1 MAQLQIKPTKNV
13 IALPI
18 VFALKQK
25 SGEMRKGMSDMTDI
39 LGKTRRGAG
48 RAARHEQ
55 RQTKGAIAHPCP
67 PGQIGGM
74 YRPLSEKGTKDI
86 IDTAYRLLSE
96 IGMGEVPPELEE
108 LALAKGAY
116 LNEKGRL
123 CYSRAMIEDVID
135 HAPKS
140 FMLYGRDPKH
150 DLEIGGERVY
160 YGTGGAA
167 VQTLDPMTN
176 RYRASTLAD
185 LYEFAR
191 LADQMDNLSW
201 FTRICVAT
209 DVPDIFELDINT
221 VYALIAGTQKHVGT
235 SFTLGSAVAPAI
247 EMFDHALGGAGK
259 FQQRPCCKVHISP
272 IISPLKYGED
282 AFDVAKEAISH
293 NMVINAII
301 AAQSGATAPAP
312 LAGMLAQTTAE
323 TMAALMMVHVIKP
336 HHPMIFSNWPFVVDL
351 RTGSFSGSGGEI
363 SVLNAA
369 AAQISNALGLVSGV
383 ASSMADAKAVDAQMG
398 LEKGMSSLSAGL
410 AGANMIYESAGMMAS
425 LLGASFEAMILDNE
439 MLALNQRAI
448 RGVEVTEETLGFSA
462 IEEAVY
468 GDGHFLGGDHTMQAM
483 LRDYYYPTL
492 ANRDSPTVWQET
504 GAQDAWSIAKSHLAR
519 LQAEPREIYLSKHAD
534 TAIRERFAIHLSP
547 EIIYQ

>member
-1 MAQLQIKPTKNV
+1 MN
-13 IALPI
+13 
-18 VFALKQK
+18 
-25 SGEMRKGMSDMTDI
+25 
-39 LGKTRRGAG
+39 RRGAG
-48 RAARHEQ
+48 RAARHKQ

-67 PGQIGGM
+67 PGQSGGT
-74 YRPLSEKGTKDI
+74 YRPLSNKAVTNI

-96 IGMGEVPPELEE
+96 IGLGEVPPELQE

-116 LNEKGRL
+116 LNEAGRL
-123 CYSRAMIEDVID
+123 CYSRTMIESIID
-135 HAPKS
+135 KAPKS
-140 FMLYGRDPKH
+140 FMLYGRDTKH
-150 DLEIGGERVY
+150 DIEIGGSKVY

-167 VQTLDPMTN
+167 VQTLDTDTGL
-176 RYRASTLAD
+176 YRASTLHD
-185 LYEFAR
+185 LYEFTR

-209 DVPDIFELDINT
+209 DVPDIHELDLNT
-221 VYALIAGTQKHVGT
+221 IYALIAGTQKHVGT

-247 EMFDHALGGAGK
+247 AMFDHAMGGAGAFAK
-259 FQQRPCCKVHISP
+259 RPCCKVHISP

-282 AFDVAKEAISH
+282 AFDVAKAAIAH
-293 NMVINAII
+293 NMPINAII

-323 TMAALMMVHVIKP
+323 TLAALMMVNVIQP
-336 HHPMIFSNWPFVVDL
+336 GYPMIFSNWPFVVDL

-369 AAQISNALGLVSGV
+369 AAQISNTLGLVSGV

-398 LEKGMSSLSAGL
+398 VEKGLSSLAAGL

-448 RGVEVTEETLGFSA
+448 RGVEVNEETLGFDA
-462 IEEAVY
+462 IRQAVY
-468 GDGHFLGGDHTMQAM
+468 GDGHFLGGENTMNAM

-492 ANRDSPTVWQET
+492 ANRDSPTVWEET
-504 GAQDAWSIAKSHLAR
+504 GAPDAWHAAKTQLAQ
-519 LQAEPREIYLSKHAD
+519 LQSEPRDNYLSQEAD
-534 TAIRERFAIHLSP
+534 ARIRDQFPIKLSR
-547 EIIYQ
+547 EIIYR

>member
-1 MAQLQIKPTKNV
+1 MN
-13 IALPI
+13 
-18 VFALKQK
+18 
-25 SGEMRKGMSDMTDI
+25 
-39 LGKTRRGAG
+39 RRGAG
-48 RAARHEQ
+48 RAARHKQ

-67 PGQIGGM
+67 PGQSGGT
-74 YRPLSEKGTKDI
+74 YRPLSNKAVTDI

-96 IGMGEVPPELEE
+96 IGLGEVPPELQE

-116 LNEKGRL
+116 LNEAGRL
-123 CYSRAMIEDVID
+123 CYSRTMIESIID
-135 HAPKS
+135 KAPKS
-140 FMLYGRDPKH
+140 FMLYGRDTKH
-150 DLEIGGERVY
+150 DIEIGGSKVY

-167 VQTLDPMTN
+167 VQTLDSDTGL
-176 RYRASTLAD
+176 YRASTLHD
-185 LYEFAR
+185 LYEFTR

-209 DVPDIFELDINT
+209 DVPDIHELDLNT
-221 VYALIAGTQKHVGT
+221 IYALIAGTQKHVGT

-247 EMFDHALGGAGK
+247 AMFDHAMGGAGAFAK
-259 FQQRPCCKVHISP
+259 RPCCKVHISP

-282 AFDVAKEAISH
+282 AFDVAKAAIAH
-293 NMVINAII
+293 NMPINAII

-323 TMAALMMVHVIKP
+323 TLAALMMVNVIQP
-336 HHPMIFSNWPFVVDL
+336 GYPMIFSNWPFVVDL

-369 AAQISNALGLVSGV
+369 AAQISNTLGLVSGV

-398 LEKGMSSLSAGL
+398 VEKGLSSLAAGL

-448 RGVEVTEETLGFSA
+448 RGVEVNEETLGFDA
-462 IEEAVY
+462 IRQAVY
-468 GDGHFLGGDHTMQAM
+468 EDGHFLGGENTMNAM

-492 ANRDSPTVWQET
+492 ANRDSPTVWEET
-504 GAQDAWSIAKSHLAR
+504 GAPDAWHAAKTQLAQ
-519 LQAEPREIYLSKHAD
+519 LQSEPRDNYLSQEAD
-534 TAIRERFAIHLSP
+534 ARIRDQFPIKLSR
-547 EIIYQ
+547 EIIYR

>member
-1 MAQLQIKPTKNV
+1 MN
-13 IALPI
+13 
-18 VFALKQK
+18 
-25 SGEMRKGMSDMTDI
+25 
-39 LGKTRRGAG
+39 RRGAG
-48 RAARHEQ
+48 RAARHKQ

-67 PGQIGGM
+67 PGQSGGT
-74 YRPLSEKGTKDI
+74 YRPLSNKAVTNI

-96 IGMGEVPPELEE
+96 IGLGEVPPELQE

-116 LNEKGRL
+116 LNEAGRL
-123 CYSRAMIEDVID
+123 CYSRTMIESIID
-135 HAPKS
+135 KAPKS
-140 FMLYGRDPKH
+140 FMLYGRDTKH
-150 DLEIGGERVY
+150 DIEIGGSKVY

-167 VQTLDPMTN
+167 VQTLDTDTGL
-176 RYRASTLAD
+176 YRASTLHD
-185 LYEFAR
+185 LYEFTR

-209 DVPDIFELDINT
+209 DVPDIHELDLNT
-221 VYALIAGTQKHVGT
+221 IYALIAGTQKHVGT

-247 EMFDHALGGAGK
+247 AMFDHAMGGAGAFAK
-259 FQQRPCCKVHISP
+259 RPCCKVHISP

-282 AFDVAKEAISH
+282 AFDVAKAAIAH
-293 NMVINAII
+293 NMPINAII

-323 TMAALMMVHVIKP
+323 TLAALMMVNVIQP
-336 HHPMIFSNWPFVVDL
+336 GYPMIFSNWPFVVDL

-369 AAQISNALGLVSGV
+369 AAQISNTLGLVSGV

-398 LEKGMSSLSAGL
+398 VEKGLSSLAAGL

-448 RGVEVTEETLGFSA
+448 RGVEVNEETLGFDA
-462 IEEAVY
+462 IRQAVY
-468 GDGHFLGGDHTMQAM
+468 EDGHFLGGENTMNAM

-492 ANRDSPTVWQET
+492 ANRDSPTVWEET
-504 GAQDAWSIAKSHLAR
+504 GAPDAWHAAKTQLAQ
-519 LQAEPREIYLSKHAD
+519 LQSEPRDNYLSQEAD
-534 TAIRERFAIHLSP
+534 ARIRDQFPIKLSR
-547 EIIYQ
+547 EIIYR

>member
-1 MAQLQIKPTKNV
+1 MDDFTLN
-13 IALPI
+13 
-18 VFALKQK
+18 
-25 SGEMRKGMSDMTDI
+25 
-39 LGKTRRGAG
+39 RRGAG
-48 RAARHEQ
+48 RAARHKQ

-67 PGQIGGM
+67 PGQSGGA
-74 YRPLSEKGTKDI
+74 YRPLTDKAVTDI

-96 IGMGEVPPELEE
+96 IGLGEVPLELQE

-116 LNEKGRL
+116 LNEAGRL
-123 CYSRAMIEDVID
+123 CYSRMMIESIID
-135 HAPKS
+135 IAPKS
-140 FMLYGRDPKH
+140 FMLYGRDTKH
-150 DLEIGGERVY
+150 DIEIGGRKVY

-167 VQTLDPMTN
+167 VQTLDSKSGL
-176 RYRASTLAD
+176 YRASTLHD
-185 LYEFAR
+185 LYEFTR

-209 DVPDIFELDINT
+209 DVPDIYELDLNT
-221 VYALIAGTQKHVGT
+221 IYALIAGTQKHVGT

-247 EMFDHALGGAGK
+247 AMFDHAMGGAGAFAK
-259 FQQRPCCKVHISP
+259 RPCCKVHISP

-282 AFDVAKEAISH
+282 AFDVAKAAIAH
-293 NMVINAII
+293 NMPINAII

-323 TMAALMMVHVIKP
+323 TLAALMMVNVIQP
-336 HHPMIFSNWPFVVDL
+336 GHPMIFSNWPFVVDL

-369 AAQISNALGLVSGV
+369 AAQISNVLGLVSGV

-398 LEKGMSSLSAGL
+398 VEKGLSSLAAGL

-448 RGVEVTEETLGFSA
+448 RGVEVNEETLGFDA
-462 IEEAVY
+462 IRQAVY
-468 GDGHFLGGDHTMQAM
+468 GDGHFLGGENTMNAM

-492 ANRDSPTVWQET
+492 ANRDSPTVWEET
-504 GAQDAWSIAKSHLAR
+504 GAPDAWHAAQTRLAQ
-519 LQAEPREIYLSKHAD
+519 LQSEPRDNYLSQEAD
-534 TAIRERFAIHLSP
+534 ARIRDQFPIKLSRK
-547 EIIYQ
+547 IIYR

>member
-1 MAQLQIKPTKNV
+1 MN
-13 IALPI
+13 
-18 VFALKQK
+18 
-25 SGEMRKGMSDMTDI
+25 
-39 LGKTRRGAG
+39 RRGAG
-48 RAARHEQ
+48 RAARHKQ

-67 PGQIGGM
+67 PGQSGGT
-74 YRPLSEKGTKDI
+74 YRPLSNKAVTNI

-96 IGMGEVPPELEE
+96 IGLGEVPPELQE

-116 LNEKGRL
+116 LNEAGRL
-123 CYSRAMIEDVID
+123 CYSRTMIESIID
-135 HAPKS
+135 KAPKS
-140 FMLYGRDPKH
+140 FMLYGRDTKH
-150 DLEIGGERVY
+150 DIEIGGSKVY

-167 VQTLDPMTN
+167 VQTLDSDTGL
-176 RYRASTLAD
+176 YRASTLHD
-185 LYEFAR
+185 LYEFTR

-209 DVPDIFELDINT
+209 DVPDIHELDLNT
-221 VYALIAGTQKHVGT
+221 IYALIAGTQKHVGT

-247 EMFDHALGGAGK
+247 AMFDHAMGGAGAFAK
-259 FQQRPCCKVHISP
+259 RPCCKVHISP

-282 AFDVAKEAISH
+282 AFDVAKAAIAH
-293 NMVINAII
+293 NMPINAII

-323 TMAALMMVHVIKP
+323 TLAALMMVNVIQP
-336 HHPMIFSNWPFVVDL
+336 GYPMIFSNWPFVVDL

-369 AAQISNALGLVSGV
+369 AAQISNTLGLVSGV

-398 LEKGMSSLSAGL
+398 VEKGLSSLAAGL

-448 RGVEVTEETLGFSA
+448 RGVEVNEETLGFDA
-462 IEEAVY
+462 IRQAVY
-468 GDGHFLGGDHTMQAM
+468 GDGHFLGGENTMNAM

-492 ANRDSPTVWQET
+492 ANRDSPTVWEET
-504 GAQDAWSIAKSHLAR
+504 GAPDAWHAAKTQLAQ
-519 LQAEPREIYLSKHAD
+519 LQSEPRDNYLSQEAD
-534 TAIRERFAIHLSP
+534 ARIRDQFPIKLSR
-547 EIIYQ
+547 EIIYR

>member
-1 MAQLQIKPTKNV
+1 MDDLISSN
-13 IALPI
+13 
-18 VFALKQK
+18 
-25 SGEMRKGMSDMTDI
+25 
-39 LGKTRRGAG
+39 RRGAG
-48 RAARHEQ
+48 RAARHKQ

-67 PGQIGGM
+67 PGQIGGT
-74 YRPLSEKGTKDI
+74 YQPLDQTGLRNI

-96 IGMGEVPPELEE
+96 IGMGEVPDELEQM
-108 LALAKGAY
+108 ALAKGAY
-116 LNEKGRL
+116 LNDAGRL
-123 CYSRAMIEDVID
+123 CYSRAMIEDVIAN
-135 HAPKS
+135 APKQ

-150 DLEIGGERVY
+150 DIEIGGNKVF

-167 VQTLDPMTN
+167 VQTLDSATGL
-176 RYRASTLAD
+176 YRASTLHD
-185 LYEFAR
+185 LYEFTR

-209 DVPDIFELDINT
+209 DVADIHELDLNT
-221 VYALIAGTQKHVGT
+221 IYALIAGTQKHVGT
-235 SFTLGSAVAPAI
+235 SFTLGEAVAPAV
-247 EMFDHALGGAGK
+247 EMFDHAMGGAGRFAK
-259 FQQRPCCKVHISP
+259 RPCCKVHISP

-282 AFDVAKEAISH
+282 AFDVAKAAIDH

-323 TMAALMMVHVIKP
+323 TLAALMMVNVIKP
-336 HHPMIFSNWPFVVDL
+336 GYPMIFSNWPFVVDL

-398 LEKGMSSLSAGL
+398 VEKGLSSLAAGL
-410 AGANMIYESAGMMAS
+410 AGANMVYESAGMMAS

-448 RGVEVTEETLGFSA
+448 RGVEVTEETLGFAA
-462 IEEAVY
+462 IEKAVY
-468 GDGHFLGGDHTMQAM
+468 GDGHFLGGEQTMDAM
-483 LRDYYYPTL
+483 LRDYYYPKL
-492 ANRDSPTVWQET
+492 ANRDNPTVWEET
-504 GAQDAWSIAKSHLAR
+504 GAPDAWQAAKTQLAQ
-519 LQAEPREIYLSKHAD
+519 LQAEPRDNYLSKEAD
-534 TAIRERFAIHLSP
+534 DAIRGKFTIHLDRK
-547 EIIYQ
+547 IIYP

>member
-1 MAQLQIKPTKNV
+1 MDDLSAGN
-13 IALPI
+13 
-18 VFALKQK
+18 
-25 SGEMRKGMSDMTDI
+25 
-39 LGKTRRGAG
+39 RRGAG
-48 RAARHEQ
+48 RAARHKQ

-67 PGQIGGM
+67 PGQIGGS
-74 YRPLSEKGTKDI
+74 YRPLDEAGLKAI

-96 IGMGEVPPELEE
+96 IGMGEVPAELQEM
-108 LALAKGAY
+108 ALAKGAY
-116 LNEKGRL
+116 LNEAGRL
-123 CYSRAMIEDVID
+123 CYSRSLIEAVID
-135 HAPKS
+135 KSPKS

-150 DLEIGGERVY
+150 DIEIGGNRVY

-167 VQTLDPMTN
+167 VQTLDSDTGL
-176 RYRASTLAD
+176 YRASTLHD

-209 DVPDIFELDINT
+209 DVPDIHDLDINT

-235 SFTLGSAVAPAI
+235 SFTIGDTVAPSIA
-247 EMFDHALGGAGK
+247 MFDQAMGGTGAFAK
-259 FQQRPCCKVHISP
+259 RPCCKVHISP

-282 AFDVAKEAISH
+282 AFDVAKAAIDN

-323 TMAALMMVHVIKP
+323 TLAALMMVNVIKP
-336 HHPMIFSNWPFVVDL
+336 QHPMIFSNWPFVVDL

-398 LEKGMSSLSAGL
+398 VEKGLSSIAAGL

-425 LLGASFEAMILDNE
+425 LLGASFEAMVLDNE

-462 IEEAVY
+462 IEQAVY
-468 GDGHFLGGDHTMQAM
+468 GDGHFLGGDHTMNAM
-483 LRDYYYPTL
+483 LRDYYYPKL
-492 ANRDSPTVWQET
+492 ANRDSPTVWEET
-504 GAQDAWSIAKSHLAR
+504 GAQDAWLAAKAQVAQLR
-519 LQAEPREIYLSKHAD
+519 AEPRVCYLSREAD
-534 TAIRERFAIHLSP
+534 AKIRAIHDIHLS
-547 EIIYQ
+547 ENIIFR

>member
-1 MAQLQIKPTKNV
+1 MN
-13 IALPI
+13 
-18 VFALKQK
+18 
-25 SGEMRKGMSDMTDI
+25 
-39 LGKTRRGAG
+39 RRGAG
-48 RAARHEQ
+48 RAARHKQ

-67 PGQIGGM
+67 PGQSGGT
-74 YRPLSEKGTKDI
+74 YRPLSNKAVTDI

-96 IGMGEVPPELEE
+96 IGLGEVPPELQE

-116 LNEKGRL
+116 LNEAGRL
-123 CYSRAMIEDVID
+123 CYSRTMIESIID
-135 HAPKS
+135 KAPKS
-140 FMLYGRDPKH
+140 FMLYGRDTKH
-150 DLEIGGERVY
+150 DIEIGGSKVY

-167 VQTLDPMTN
+167 VQTLDTDTGL
-176 RYRASTLAD
+176 YRASTLHD
-185 LYEFAR
+185 LYEFTR

-209 DVPDIFELDINT
+209 DVPDIHELDLNT
-221 VYALIAGTQKHVGT
+221 IYALIAGTQKHVGT

-247 EMFDHALGGAGK
+247 AMFDHAMGGAGAFAK
-259 FQQRPCCKVHISP
+259 RPCCKVHISP

-282 AFDVAKEAISH
+282 AFDVAKAAIAH
-293 NMVINAII
+293 NMPINAII

-323 TMAALMMVHVIKP
+323 TLAALMMVNVIQP
-336 HHPMIFSNWPFVVDL
+336 GYPMIFSNWPFVVDL

-369 AAQISNALGLVSGV
+369 AAQISNTLGLVSGV

-398 LEKGMSSLSAGL
+398 VEKGLSSLAAGL

-448 RGVEVTEETLGFSA
+448 RGVEVNEETLGFDA
-462 IEEAVY
+462 IRQAVY
-468 GDGHFLGGDHTMQAM
+468 EDGHFLGGENTMNAM

-492 ANRDSPTVWQET
+492 ANRDSPTVWEET
-504 GAQDAWSIAKSHLAR
+504 GAPDAWHAAKTQLAQ
-519 LQAEPREIYLSKHAD
+519 LQSEPRDNYLSQEAD
-534 TAIRERFAIHLSP
+534 ARIRDQFPIKLSR
-547 EIIYQ
+547 EIIYR

>member
-1 MAQLQIKPTKNV
+1 MAILDKQESNPNGKIKMNEISPKN
-13 IALPI
+13 
-18 VFALKQK
+18 
-25 SGEMRKGMSDMTDI
+25 
-39 LGKTRRGAG
+39 RRGAG
-48 RAARHEQ
+48 RAARHMQ

-74 YRPLSEKGTKDI
+74 YRPLTEKGLTDI
-86 IDTAYRLLSE
+86 IDTAYRLLEE
-96 IGMGEVPPELEE
+96 IGMGEVPAELQDM
-108 LALAKGAY
+108 ALAKGAY
-116 LNEKGRL
+116 LNAHGRL
-123 CYSRAMIEDVID
+123 CYSRAMIEDVIAK
-135 HAPKS
+135 APNQ

-150 DLEIGGERVY
+150 DIEIGGDKVY

-167 VQTLDPMTN
+167 VQTLDVDTGL
-176 RYRASTLAD
+176 YRASTLVD
-185 LYEFAR
+185 LYEFTR

-209 DVPDIFELDINT
+209 DIPDIHELDINT
-221 VYALIAGTQKHVGT
+221 VYALIAGTQKPVGT
-235 SFTLGSAVAPAI
+235 SFTFGETVAPSIA
-247 EMFDHALGGAGK
+247 MFDAAMGGTGAFAK
-259 FQQRPCCKVHISP
+259 RPCCKVHISP

-282 AFDVAKEAISH
+282 AFDVAKAAIDH

-323 TMAALMMVHVIKP
+323 TLAALMMVNIIKP
-336 HHPMIFSNWPFVVDL
+336 EHPMIFSNWPFVVDL
-351 RTGSFSGSGGEI
+351 RTGSFTGSGGEI

-398 LEKGMSSLSAGL
+398 MEKGLSSLAAGL

-448 RGVEVTEETLGFSA
+448 RGVEVSEETLGFDA
-462 IEEAVY
+462 IKSAVY
-468 GDGHFLGGDHTMQAM
+468 GDGHFLGGDQTMDAM
-483 LRDYYYPTL
+483 LRDYFYPKL
-492 ANRDSPTVWQET
+492 ANRDNPTIWEET
-504 GAQDAWSIAKSHLAR
+504 GAKDAWHVAKDTFR
-519 LQAEPREIYLSKHAD
+519 QLQSEPRETYLSQTAD
-534 TAIRERFAIHLSP
+534 TSIRDRFTIHLSKDLMS
-547 EIIYQ
+547 

>member
-1 MAQLQIKPTKNV
+1 MAETMVKN
-13 IALPI
+13 
-18 VFALKQK
+18 
-25 SGEMRKGMSDMTDI
+25 
-39 LGKTRRGAG
+39 RRGAG

-67 PGQIGGM
+67 PGQIGGT
-74 YRPLSEKGTKDI
+74 YRPLTEKGTADI

-96 IGMGEVPPELEE
+96 IGMGEVPAELQDM
-108 LALAKGAY
+108 ALAKGAS
-116 LNEKGRL
+116 LNEQGRL

-135 HAPKS
+135 RSPKT
-140 FMLYGRDPKH
+140 FTLYGRDPKH
-150 DLEIGGERVY
+150 DLEIGGDKVY

-167 VQTLDPMTN
+167 VQTLDPITN
-176 RYRASTLAD
+176 HYRASTLAD

-209 DVPDIFELDINT
+209 DVPDIFELDVNT

-247 EMFDHALGGAGK
+247 AMFDHAMGGTGK

-272 IISPLKYGED
+272 VISPLKYGED
-282 AFDVAKEAISH
+282 AFDVAKEAINH

-323 TMAALMMVHVIKP
+323 TMAALMMVNVIKP
-336 HHPMIFSNWPFVVDL
+336 QHPMIFSNWPFVVDL

-369 AAQISNALGLVSGV
+369 AAQISNTLGLVSGV

-398 LEKGMSSLSAGL
+398 VEKGTSSLSAGL

-439 MLALNQRAI
+439 MLAINQRAI
-448 RGVEVTEETLGFSA
+448 RGVEVTEETLGFAA
-462 IEEAVY
+462 IKEAVF
-468 GDGHFLGGDHTMQAM
+468 GDGHFLGGDHTMNAM
-483 LRDYYYPTL
+483 LRDYYYPSL
-492 ANRDSPTVWQET
+492 ANRDSPTVWHET
-504 GAQDAWSIAKSHLAR
+504 GAPDAWQVAKAHLAK
-519 LQAEPREIYLSKHAD
+519 LQAEPRETYLSKQAD
-534 TAIRERFAIHLSP
+534 AAIREKLTIHLPP
-547 EIIYQ
+547 EIIYR

>member
-1 MAQLQIKPTKNV
+1 MN
-13 IALPI
+13 
-18 VFALKQK
+18 
-25 SGEMRKGMSDMTDI
+25 
-39 LGKTRRGAG
+39 RRGAG
-48 RAARHEQ
+48 RAARHKQ

-67 PGQIGGM
+67 PGQSGGA
-74 YRPLSEKGTKDI
+74 YRPLTDKAVTDI

-96 IGMGEVPPELEE
+96 IGLGEVPPELQE

-116 LNEKGRL
+116 LNEAGRL
-123 CYSRAMIEDVID
+123 CYSRTMIESIID
-135 HAPKS
+135 KAPKS
-140 FMLYGRDPKH
+140 FMLYGRDTKH
-150 DLEIGGERVY
+150 DIEIGGSKVY

-167 VQTLDPMTN
+167 VQTLDSDTGL
-176 RYRASTLAD
+176 YRASTLHD
-185 LYEFAR
+185 LYEFTR

-209 DVPDIFELDINT
+209 DVPDIHELDLNT
-221 VYALIAGTQKHVGT
+221 IYALIAGTQKHVGT

-247 EMFDHALGGAGK
+247 AMFDHAMGGAGAFAK
-259 FQQRPCCKVHISP
+259 RPCCKVHISP

-282 AFDVAKEAISH
+282 AFDVAKAAIAH
-293 NMVINAII
+293 NMPINAII

-323 TMAALMMVHVIKP
+323 TLAALMMVNVIQP
-336 HHPMIFSNWPFVVDL
+336 GYPMIFSNWPFVVDL

-369 AAQISNALGLVSGV
+369 AAQISNTLGLVSGV

-398 LEKGMSSLSAGL
+398 VEKGLSSLAAGL

-448 RGVEVTEETLGFSA
+448 RGVEVNEETLGFDA
-462 IEEAVY
+462 IRQAVY
-468 GDGHFLGGDHTMQAM
+468 GDGHFLGGENTMNAM

-492 ANRDSPTVWQET
+492 ANRDSPTVWEET
-504 GAQDAWSIAKSHLAR
+504 GAPDAWHAAKTQLAQ
-519 LQAEPREIYLSKHAD
+519 LQSEPRDNYLSQEAD
-534 TAIRERFAIHLSP
+534 ARIRDQFPIKLSR
-547 EIIYQ
+547 EIIYR

>member
-1 MAQLQIKPTKNV
+1 MEQVSSKN
-13 IALPI
+13 
-18 VFALKQK
+18 
-25 SGEMRKGMSDMTDI
+25 
-39 LGKTRRGAG
+39 RRGAG
-48 RAARHEQ
+48 RAARHHQ

-67 PGQIGGM
+67 PGQIGGT
-74 YRPLSEKGTKDI
+74 YRPLTDKGIQDV

-108 LALAKGAY
+108 MALAKGAY
-116 LNEKGRL
+116 LNDRGRL

-135 HAPKS
+135 KSPKQ
-140 FMLYGRDPKH
+140 FPLYARNPAYDI
-150 DLEIGGERVY
+150 EIGGDKVY

-167 VQTLDPMTN
+167 VQTLDSQTGL
-176 RYRASTLAD
+176 YRASTLHD

-191 LADQMDNLSW
+191 LADKMENLSW

-221 VYALIAGTQKHVGT
+221 IYALIAGTEKHVGS
-235 SFTLGSAVAPAI
+235 SFTFGSSIAPSVD
-247 EMFDHALGGAGK
+247 MFDKALGGAGRFAK
-259 FQQRPCCKVHISP
+259 RPCCKVHISP

-282 AFDVAKEAISH
+282 AFDVAKAAIEH
-293 NMVINAII
+293 NMVVNSII

-323 TMAALMMVHVIKP
+323 TLAALMMVNVIKP
-336 HHPMIFSNWPFVVDL
+336 GHPMIFSNWPFVVDL

-369 AAQISNALGLVSGV
+369 SAQISNALGLVSGV

-398 LEKGMSSLSAGL
+398 VEKGISSLAAGL
-410 AGANMIYESAGMMAS
+410 AGANMVYESAGMMAS

-448 RGVEVTEETLGFSA
+448 RGVEVSEETLGFDA
-462 IEEAVY
+462 IEKAVF
-468 GDGHFLGGDHTMQAM
+468 GEGHFLGGDHTMNAM
-483 LRDYYYPTL
+483 LRDYYYPKL
-492 ANRDSPTVWQET
+492 ANRDSPTVWEET
-504 GAQDAWSIAKSHLAR
+504 GADDAWATAQKTFAN
-519 LQAEPREIYLSKHAD
+519 LQQEPREDYLPKQAD
-534 TAIRERFAIHLSP
+534 AEIRAKYPIHLSQDAV
-547 EIIYQ
+547 YRS